1 MPGTDGSFAS
11 VASEP
16 GQGCAFY
23 LVAGPAETLLHCADV
38 AGTSSVPY
46 ICNIYNDIQLSEE
59 LPESRDSLA
68 GGHCF
73 VVLGYIPEQ

>member
-38 AGTSSVPY
+38 AGTSSVQSQKDPALLLKRS
-46 ICNIYNDIQLSEE
+46 CHFSRSHPGLSGEKM
-59 LPESRDSLA
+59 LWLIWLR
-68 GGHCF
+68 
-73 VVLGYIPEQ
+73 